1 MATMTRNE
9 RPSGARDP
17 APASPLSVAVDDIV
31 VPAIDGEGRLFPA
44 RKLEVHQTGQ
54 QHQAV
59 SVFVFCGNHL
69 LIQRRAEGKYHCGG
83 MWANTCCTHPH
94 WGESP
99 AACAP
104 RRLREEVGL
113 VLPLEA
119 RAIVDYRA
127 AVTNGLIENE
137 RVHVFEGTLP
147 QMRLDMK
154 VDPAEVAELRWVD
167 QAELRAAIAADPERF
182 TPWLRIYLD
191 RWHELALRP
200 AA

>member
-1 MATMTRNE
+1 MVISS
-9 RPSGARDP
+9 RPAHVP
-17 APASPLSVAVDDIV
+17 APDAGPGSCGVVGGDII
-31 VPAIDGEGRLFPA
+31 VPAIDGEGRLFPIG
-44 RKLEVHQTGQ
+44 KMEVHRTGQ

-59 SVFVFCGNHL
+59 SVFVFCGDHL
-69 LIQRRAEGKYHCGG
+69 LIQRRAQGKYHCGG

-99 AACAP
+99 AACAT

-119 RAIVDYRA
+119 RAVVDYRA

-137 RVHVFEGTLP
+137 RVHVFEGTLS

-154 VDPAEVAELRWVD
+154 VEPAEVAELRWVN

-191 RWHELALRP
+191 RWHELALRH